1 MVMSNCSP
9 DSRHIWPGL
18 RSYLARR
25 RTLEGSISRQ
35 TKLRSL
41 PEKREENLLKNAAFL
56 KWTNTLFTELVKKTC
71 QTGHIARFLTC
82 TNACDNVSL

>member
-18 RSYLARR
+18 RSCLAKRT
-25 RTLEGSISRQ
+25 TLEGSISRQ